1 MGNAAG
7 SGYSCGG
14 MHSTFFFV
22 ISGILLPLA
31 VAVVVVGWAPAVHAN
46 DAYIQDNI
54 GVLVYTHGIP
64 SDPLAHQPASD
75 RITAIET
82 YLETEHSIVSEKITH
97 MPYWWNNGL
106 LSLDKNEKEYVI
118 FLYTDMFGP
127 ASTVIHDLTRG
138 YFAGMDG
145 YTCPPFPH
153 SFGEPLNAMPAIIDA
168 RVMASPFAGDN
179 IFRPMF
185 EQMQIDIDHMLE
197 QYGHVCWFMG
207 HVHVQAE
214 TFSEAKI
221 ILAEPARPD
230 HPILREIFV
239 KQAAAATIS
248 PENDLLV
255 IVGHGARNDSHNDA
269 QYAEMSCAAEYVENR
284 LGFADSTALIVR
296 EDWEHLSGP
305 AVAAG
310 IEKIHQMLSASG
322 AGHVTLIHATG
333 TVEGLSLVTDV
344 LDEAGVSYTIAPNGD
359 VLGEEEMI
367 MWAEQTINETI
378 DYIKNE
384 RPLESTTTPHWDR
397 TYVCEAEFHTIS
409 QEVTLNV
416 NVYHDI
422 NNNGIDDDESGFAG
436 YVVDVHASAT
446 GIQASAVTG
455 DQGSASITLTP
466 TDWLIALNIPEGY
479 EPSAITFVK
488 ISGEGTAI
496 PALLVA
502 HEPRPG
508 SVWYF
513 EIGLIPN

>member
-1 MGNAAG
+1 M
-7 SGYSCGG
+7 
-14 MHSTFFFV
+14 T
-22 ISGILLPLA
+22 
-31 VAVVVVGWAPAVHAN
+31 VVVVGWAPAAHADYN
-46 DAYIQDNI
+46 QDNI

-82 YLETEHSIVSEKITH
+82 YLETERDIVSEKITH

-127 ASTVIHDLTRG
+127 DSTVIHDLTRG
-138 YFAGMDG
+138 YFAGMDE

-207 HVHVQAE
+207 HVHIQAE
-214 TFSEAKI
+214 TFSESKI

-239 KQAAAATIS
+239 KQAAAASSS

-269 QYAEMSCAAEYVENR
+269 QDVEMSCAAEYVEDK

-296 EDWEHLSGP
+296 EDWEHLSEP

-310 IEKIHQMLSASG
+310 IEEIHQMLSASG
-322 AGHVTLIHATG
+322 ADHVTLIHATG

-344 LDEAGVSYTIAPNGD
+344 LDEADVSYTIAPNGD
-359 VLGEEEMI
+359 ILGEEEMI
-367 MWAEQTINETI
+367 MWAEQTVSETV
-378 DYIKNE
+378 DYIRDE
-384 RPLESTTTPHWDR
+384 RPTESTTTPHWDR
-397 TYVCEAEFHTIS
+397 TYVCEDESHTIP
-409 QEVTLNV
+409 QEVTLNIYA
-416 NVYHDI
+416 YHDV
-422 NNNGIDDDESGFAG
+422 NNNGINDDESGFAD
-436 YVVDVHASAT
+436 YVVDIHVSAT
-446 GIQASAVTG
+446 GIQASAATD
-455 DQGSASITLTP
+455 DQGSASMTLMP

-479 EPSAITFVK
+479 EPSAINLVK

-496 PALLVA
+496 PTLLVA
-502 HEPRPG
+502 HEPGPG
-508 SVWYF
+508 SVWHF
-513 EIGLIPN
+513 EIGLVPD